1 MNEQSRGGIG
11 VRLRDMLGKRVV
23 WLTDERRDASGSPS
37 RAPALVTV
45 LGREHYVERR
55 RQYPI
60 LSRRDLDG
68 VLAQEL
74 AGAPPTLTAVLPAHD
89 DKREVAFFE
98 IRPAALERAGPCVWV
113 VPESLALAATLP
125 AERVATV
132 ERQGLRYFLAADGT
146 SQPSGGAVTSAD
158 LFALAAGLDATN
170 GITISGD
177 GLHARLVEGLGRLPA
192 ETWLR
197 FRTPSL
203 RPRLEFEWKP
213 VATMAG
219 VGLVAYL
226 ALASGYLTLT
236 RNARESELAGL
247 GGEVDKLLVAQH
259 DVDRM
264 LAEQSGVAAVMAD
277 RRNTYRLWQVVAVAW
292 SKGAV
297 LTAVE
302 LKDATLTL
310 RGNAAVATDV
320 LAAVDAVPGF
330 ADAKFSAPVRQVNGN
345 REEFTV
351 TLTMQPEAGRG

>member
-37 RAPALVTV
+37 RVPALVTV

-98 IRPAALERAGPCVWV
+98 IRPSALERAGPCVWV

-125 AERVATV
+125 GERVATV

-158 LFALAAGLDATN
+158 LFALAAGLDSTD
-170 GITISGD
+170 GITISAE
-177 GLHARLVEGLGRLPA
+177 GLHARLVDGLGRLPA

-203 RPRLEFEWKP
+203 RPRLAIEWKP
-213 VATMAG
+213 IAAMAG
-219 VGLVAYL
+219 VGLTAYL
-226 ALASGYLTLT
+226 ALASGYLMIT

-247 GGEVDKLLVAQH
+247 GGEVDRLLVAQR

-264 LAEQSGVAAVMAD
+264 LAEQTGVAAVMAD

-297 LTAVE
+297 LTGVE
-302 LKDATLTL
+302 LQDATLTL
-310 RGNAAVATDV
+310 RGSAAVATDV
-320 LAAVDAVPGF
+320 LAGVDAVPGF
-330 ADAKFSAPVRQVNGN
+330 TDARFSAPVRQSNAD